1 MSALEP
7 AIYITTATA
16 SGGRAGRVSTA
27 DGTLDL
33 DLVMPSAVY
42 DMLPEEMQEA
52 PSTSD
57 RPRVDP
63 EMLFAAGYAGCFISA
78 LRYTALSMGV
88 DASKAS
94 VASSVALKPGSNGA
108 AFKLGVQ
115 LEIDLPDIDKETGRK
130 IVDGAHKICPYSA
143 AVRNNIEV
151 DLALK

>member
-7 AIYITTATA
+7 AIYVTTATA
-16 SGGRAGRVSTA
+16 SGGRAGRVSTS

-42 DMLPEEMQEA
+42 DMLPAEMQEA
-52 PSTSD
+52 PADTD

-78 LRYTALSMGV
+78 LRYTALSMDI
-88 DASKAS
+88 DASQAS
-94 VASSVALKPGSNGA
+94 VAASVALKPGSNGA
-108 AFKLGVQ
+108 AFKLGVK
-115 LEIDLPDIDKETGRK
+115 LEIDLPGVDQDAGQK
-130 IVDGAHKICPYSA
+130 IVNGAHKICPYSA
-143 AVRNNIEV
+143 AVRDNIEV